1 MKLKLNSISRFA
13 LALSSA
19 FAMIW
24 TSGCASY
31 QLGSPAELK
40 FESIYIQPTQNA
52 SFAPQAQTVVSTQIR
67 KAFIQDGRIA
77 IVSDPSEADAIL
89 EVTLTDY
96 TRTGGAR
103 QSNDTIVARSFDINL
118 LAEISLYNQ
127 NDGEYYFS
135 KRQLSES
142 SNAYVENPYTTSNVN
157 TESYIASEYDAMSR
171 IARDIARKITDE
183 VLSPWPAQSAT
194 DAIED

>member
-24 TSGCASY
+24 ISGCASY
-31 QLGSPAELK
+31 QLGSPAELN
-40 FESIYIQPTQNA
+40 FESIYIQPTQNE

-118 LAEISLYNQ
+118 QAEISLYNQ

-142 SNAYVENPYTTSNVN
+142 SNAYVENPLLDFKR
-157 TESYIASEYDAMSR
+157 EHRKLHR
-171 IARDIARKITDE
+171 IRI
-183 VLSPWPAQSAT
+183 
-194 DAIED
+194 